1 MAEARSKRTEH
12 EISIREM
19 SLMTKEKEFEDR
31 LKRQEEI
38 EARMINELEKEQQ
51 KKEQINIAEAESEK
65 RDNELSLRESTLRA
79 KEKELEDRLRRQEEI
94 ETQITNERYTTLKEK
109 DRLNTVETEFE
120 KREHELS
127 LRELAVKTKEKEFE
141 YKLNRRGEAGNIRS
155 DNSFSDL
162 IEKKGKLYTA
172 SADFDRRDQRLSVI
186 ETSMTTKEIEFEAR
200 LKHLENQERQRMD
213 ESKRESRISY
223 EQMKPTSEKRD
234 ELISESISSQNNSEL
249 IAESK
254 LKEDEFEARLNA
266 MELAKVEMEKKINAE
281 SKDADKLDIAT
292 NAKEGL
298 SRLTPQT
305 DNRFSFPKFSRFSGD
320 EPRPKSEAT
329 YEEWKYEVSCAQ
341 ESELHSEQVMAQA
354 IRKSLANQAKR
365 VIVPMG
371 TKVTVKEI
379 LDRLETVFGNVVT
392 GDSILE
398 EFHTATQK
406 QDETVVAWGLRLE
419 ELMHKAI
426 SKGNVKREESDNL
439 LKRRFWRKLKSEK
452 LRNATRSKFES
463 KMNFDQLRKAVREE
477 EQETKPGV
485 QHQPIQ
491 QRDGKN
497 EDTSKSEL
505 LLKKL
510 NSLEYQMKELSKK
523 QTEMMKKQK
532 EHDEKQKQQD
542 DKQQQQGTRK
552 QNPSQ
557 RTQNEQQS
565 GN

>member
-1 MAEARSKRTEH
+1 
-12 EISIREM
+12 
-19 SLMTKEKEFEDR
+19 
-31 LKRQEEI
+31 
-38 EARMINELEKEQQ
+38 
-51 KKEQINIAEAESEK
+51 
-65 RDNELSLRESTLRA
+65 
-79 KEKELEDRLRRQEEI
+79 
-94 ETQITNERYTTLKEK
+94 
-109 DRLNTVETEFE
+109 
-120 KREHELS
+120 
-127 LRELAVKTKEKEFE
+127 
-141 YKLNRRGEAGNIRS
+141 
-155 DNSFSDL
+155 
-162 IEKKGKLYTA
+162 
-172 SADFDRRDQRLSVI
+172 
-186 ETSMTTKEIEFEAR
+186 
-200 LKHLENQERQRMD
+200 
-213 ESKRESRISY
+213 
-223 EQMKPTSEKRD
+223 
-234 ELISESISSQNNSEL
+234 
-249 IAESK
+249 
-254 LKEDEFEARLNA
+254 
-266 MELAKVEMEKKINAE
+266 MELAKVEMEKKINE
-281 SKDADKLDIAT
+281 EIKDTDKFDIAP
-292 NAKEGL
+292 NATEGL
-298 SRLTPQT
+298 SRVTPPAE
-305 DNRFSFPKFSRFSGD
+305 NRFTFPKFSRFSGD
-320 EPRPKSEAT
+320 EPKPKSEAT

-379 LDRLETVFGNVVT
+379 IDRLETVFGNVVT

-426 SKGNVKREESDNL
+426 SKGNVKREDSDNL

-491 QRDGKN
+491 QREGKN
-497 EDTSKSEL
+497 EDTSRSEL

-532 EHDEKQKQQD
+532 EQD
-542 DKQQQQGTRK
+542 
-552 QNPSQ
+552 
-557 RTQNEQQS
+557 
-565 GN
+565 